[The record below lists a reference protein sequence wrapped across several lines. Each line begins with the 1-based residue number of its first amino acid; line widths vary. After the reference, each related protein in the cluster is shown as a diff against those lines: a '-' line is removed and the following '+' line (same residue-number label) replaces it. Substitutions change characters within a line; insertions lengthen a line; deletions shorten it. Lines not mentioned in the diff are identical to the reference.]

1 MTENNNQSAKD
12 CQTSRSK
19 KVLGMEFAPANI
31 PLERRLQTFAVLY
44 WISSI
49 LFQGLLV
56 TIVLLYLFI
65 YTSYWWISVLYATWL
80 VYDLDTCN
88 RGGRTGWW
96 LSFVR
101 GWKLWEHYKNFFPV
115 KMIKTAELDRNQNYL
130 LGSHP
135 HGVLCSG
142 AFSSFATDAG
152 GFSSMFPGMT
162 PRLLTLEGQF
172 WFPGN
177 RELVLGAGC
186 CAATKRGMEAL
197 LGQPGGVAAVLVV
210 GGAPESLNSDK
221 HKIRLVLNRRKGW
234 IKIALRY
241 GVSLVPTFT
250 FGEAFIYDQ
259 LPNPEGSLI
268 RRVQDYLQNIM
279 GFAPVMFFG
288 RGIFQYNFGILPRR
302 KPMTL
307 VVGAPIK
314 VDKVAEPSS
323 EQINSLHK
331 KYVDE
336 LVKLYEEYNPVY
348 GDKSVELVIGN

>member
-1 MTENNNQSAKD
+1 MSDDSETESNSLKI
-12 CQTSRSK
+12 
-19 KVLGMEFAPANI
+19 LGMEFAPINI
-31 PLERRLQTFAVLY
+31 SLERRLQTFAVLY

-49 LFQGLLV
+49 LFQGVFV
-56 TIVLLYLFI
+56 TVLLTYLFI
-65 YTSYWWISVLYATWL
+65 YTSYWWTTVLYATWF

-96 LSFVR
+96 RSFVR
-101 GWKLWEHYKNFFPV
+101 GWSIWRHYKNFFPV
-115 KMIKTAELDRNQNYL
+115 KLVKTAELDRNKNYL

-152 GFSSMFPGMT
+152 GFSSLFPGIT

-172 WFPGN
+172 WIPGN
-177 RELVLGAGC
+177 RELVLGTGC

-197 LGQPGGVAAVLVV
+197 MGCAGGVAAVLVV

-221 HKIRLVLNRRKGW
+221 HRIRLVMRRRKGW

-250 FGEAFIYDQ
+250 FGENSIYDQ
-259 LPNPEGSLI
+259 LSNPDGSLVRKI
-268 RRVQDYLQNIM
+268 QDYLQNVM

-288 RGIFQYNFGILPRR
+288 RGVFQYNFGIIPHR
-302 KPMTL
+302 KPMTV
-307 VVGAPIK
+307 VVGAPITVEK
-314 VDKVAEPSS
+314 TSEPSI
-323 EQINSLHK
+323 EQIDGLQSKYIEALVSL
-331 KYVDE
+331 YN
-336 LVKLYEEYNPVY
+336 EYNPVY
-348 GDKSVELVIGN
+348 GDKNVVLEIGN